1 MEPKELDY
9 KILCSTRTSVSG
21 DNVALLYIF
30 LSLHVILFLLVI
42 IFVFY
47 M

>member
-1 MEPKELDY
+1 MAMVLPCY
-9 KILCSTRTSVSG
+9 MM
-21 DNVALLYIF
+21 F

-47 M
+47 MSLELLNK

>member
-1 MEPKELDY
+1 M
-9 KILCSTRTSVSG
+9 TSVSG
-21 DNVALLYIF
+21 DNVALLYDVPKF
-30 LSLHVILFLLVI
+30 ACNFFLLVI